1 MHYFCSLKGF
11 ENGVLNM
18 VCPFVKKEGSCLQ
31 CINEKKNLIPTNY
44 KRVAISEI
52 VPKLFLWKRM

>member
-1 MHYFCSLKGF
+1 MA
-11 ENGVLNM
+11 
-18 VCPFVKKEGSCLQ
+18 CPFVKKEGSCLQ
-31 CINEKKNLIPTNY
+31 RINEKKNLIPTNY